1 MKVMRDVPILT
12 LSGLAGL
19 LVGMALYWFHV
30 PFLILVGIPL
40 GRGRDQVCRDCGG
53 RGTLALTKET
63 PLRWGSNASGVVE
76 VLAQQSL
83 GPAKPLNVSSWR

>member
-30 PFLILVGIPL
+30 PFLILVGIAIAPVIVWA
-40 GRGRDQVCRDCGG
+40 DY
-53 RGTLALTKET
+53 ET
-63 PLRWGSNASGVVE
+63 SNMFD
-76 VLAQQSL
+76 
-83 GPAKPLNVSSWR
+83 